1 MIIHHFA
8 DDTNLFPAEKLGT
21 IESVVNHELKLLSQ
35 WFQSNKLSLN
45 ETKAELIIFRF
56 QRKNLPR
63 EPDIRI
69 NNYKLKLYSHVKYLE
84 ILSDE
89 VLSWN

>member
-8 DDTNLFPAEKLGT
+8 DDTNLLFPAEKLGT

-35 WFQSNKLSLN
+35 WFRSNKLSLN

-69 NNYKLKLYSHVKYLE
+69 NNYKLKLYSHVKYLG

-89 VLSWN
+89 VLS